1 LLKTKIE
8 GEFIHVRV
16 VFRSIFYIKEN
27 KRFKENKVA
36 MNVETNSIIVSFFQT
51 KFLYL
56 ICWFLSAWAA

>member
-8 GEFIHVRV
+8 GEFIHVRIDPFV
-16 VFRSIFYIKEN
+16 HSSMKN
-27 KRFKENKVA
+27 KRFKANKVA

-56 ICWFLSAWAA
+56 ICWFLSALAA